1 LLLTKQKR
9 TAMQLITTIQDITN
23 KIINSRYSKH
33 IYLLAIILIS
43 TYGIAHAADPDPIFD
58 ADAPVDGGLS
68 LLIAG
73 AIGYGVKKIKN
84 NRKRNS
90 C

>member
-1 LLLTKQKR
+1 MKIIINIQKI
-9 TAMQLITTIQDITN
+9 AN

-33 IYLLAIILIS
+33 VYLIAVILIS
-43 TYGIAHAADPDPIFD
+43 TYGIAHADPDPIFD

-73 AIGYGVKKIKN
+73 GIGYGVKKMKEKR
-84 NRKRNS
+84 RKENEK
-90 C
+90 